1 MKISKKL
8 WEKAHELAIA
18 EFLEKE
24 CGDWEELDKY
34 EREDYV
40 WAALEKLLQESTKEV
55 VNAVMLALFKY
66 DSDNI
71 DIIRNEENNM
81 LDIMYCDR
89 HNSFPILSNVIDADY
104 VNCDRLMKELERLD
118 VGITEF

>member
-8 WEKAHELAIA
+8 WEKAHELAVTN
-18 EFLEKE
+18 FLENE
-24 CGDWEELDKY
+24 GGNWEELDKY

-40 WAALEKLLQESTKEV
+40 WAALEKLLQESIKSV
-55 VNAVMLALFKY
+55 VEAVKIALNKY
-66 DSDNI
+66 DPDNI
-71 DIIRNEENNM
+71 DVIRNEENNM